1 MLLKTAFPFNRPR
14 YGARRSIG
22 NMLHG
27 KEGPFPYRGSP
38 SPHLPSGRPI
48 RRRREEKSTV
58 SPFALQGIG
67 DRQRRGDRTSAAACA
82 AGGRAVPGRAQSIG
96 DRFIPAAAR
105 RRPKIYR
112 PIRRQAQSLYAFRR
126 DGAACGRYGVASAG
140 KGRPPLS
147 RRFFAGGC
155 GTSSP
160 CRQDDKR
167 SNAAGGIGN
176 FGISKDGVLTNA
188 IAFFF
193 STG

>member
-1 MLLKTAFPFNRPR
+1 MF
-14 YGARRSIG
+14 
-22 NMLHG
+22 HG

-58 SPFALQGIG
+58 SPFCFAG
-67 DRQRRGDRTSAAACA
+67 DRGSATARGSDIGSGVRRGRACGSRPGA
-82 AGGRAVPGRAQSIG
+82 IQWGRLHPR
-96 DRFIPAAAR
+96 RCPPAAEDLPPYPATGA
-105 RRPKIYR
+105 IR
-112 PIRRQAQSLYAFRR
+112 PIQSLYAFRR

-160 CRQDDKR
+160 CRQGDKR
-167 SNAAGGIGN
+167 SYAAGGIGN

>member
-96 DRFIPAAAR
+96 DGFIPAAAR

-112 PIRRQAQSLYAFRR
+112 PIRRQAQSGPSNHCMRSGGTGRPAAGTAWLRPGRRGFGREGVAPSLPALFRR
-126 DGAACGRYGVASAG
+126 RLRDVKPLPAGR
-140 KGRPPLS
+140 
-147 RRFFAGGC
+147 
-155 GTSSP
+155 
-160 CRQDDKR
+160 
-167 SNAAGGIGN
+167 
-176 FGISKDGVLTNA
+176 
-188 IAFFF
+188 
-193 STG
+193 

>member
-96 DRFIPAAAR
+96 DGFIPAAAR

-112 PIRRQAQSLYAFRR
+112 PIRRQAQSGPSNHCMRS
-126 DGAACGRYGVASAG
+126 GGT
-140 KGRPPLS
+140 GRPAAGTAWLRPGRGGPLS
-147 RRFFAGGC
+147 PGAF
-155 GTSSP
+155 SP
-160 CRQDDKR
+160 A
-167 SNAAGGIGN
+167 AAGRQALAGRT
-176 FGISKDGVLTNA
+176 ISGAMRQAV
-188 IAFFF
+188 
-193 STG
+193 

>member
-1 MLLKTAFPFNRPR
+1 MGLA
-14 YGARRSIG
+14 GASAICSMAKKARSLTG
-22 NMLHG
+22 AVRHRTSHPAALSGGVG
-27 KEGPFPYRGSP
+27 KKKARSP
-38 SPHLPSGRPI
+38 L
-48 RRRREEKSTV
+48 
-58 SPFALQGIG
+58 FALQGIG

-126 DGAACGRYGVASAG
+126 DGVASAG